1 MLLKKIKKAIEK
13 KKQNDPNWSGK
24 KTLLVRITTFSTL
37 EGGFG
42 SLADTSHQWL
52 Q

>member
-1 MLLKKIKKAIEK
+1 MRFKKKKAIEN

-24 KTLLVRITTFSTL
+24 KTWLVHITTFSTL
-37 EGGFG
+37 AGGFG